1 MSWKDIVKNESNE
14 SKLDEIIDSKE
25 VLRESLSRIKE
36 LGIGYYFGNEDDE
49 FITPKMGIL
58 FTRLEKVVG
67 DMLDEWEAFERK
79 IGYDGGDL

>member
-1 MSWKDIVKNESNE
+1 MSWKDIVKNE

-25 VLRESLSRIKE
+25 VLRDSLGTIKE
-36 LGIGYYFGNEDDE
+36 LGIGYRFGNGDDE
-49 FITPKMGIL
+49 FITPKMEIL

-79 IGYDGGDL
+79 IGYDEGDL

>member
-25 VLRESLSRIKE
+25 VLRESLGRIKE
-36 LGIGYYFGNEDDE
+36 LGIGYRFGNEDDE

-79 IGYDGGDL
+79 IGYDEGDL